1 MSSEQRV
8 WDIPFGPLFGEVH
21 NTLTAPCPLADH
33 RINRREC
40 QNRKFDAALDG
51 YVQRFTS
58 RPGSASVVSLLGA
71 TLMSAL
77 EDGDFQMGV
86 NRVAPQR
93 FELEL
98 HRSFW
103 CFLKSTPRSAALS
116 CAPNLCM

>member
-58 RPGSASVVSLLGA
+58 RPGSASVVSLLGGLLCPHWRTA
-71 TLMSAL
+71 IFRWVSTAL
-77 EDGDFQMGV
+77 
-86 NRVAPQR
+86 R
-93 FELEL
+93 
-98 HRSFW
+98 
-103 CFLKSTPRSAALS
+103 RSAPNWNCTVPSGVFLS
-116 CAPNLCM
+116 QRRRLISRFVLRA